1 MAILCVGFLVLA
13 AGSVD
18 SYSFVHILV
27 GAQDDS
33 LPVPTTFDLLPDLEI
48 YDFLDS
54 TLAHEPYTWNMNQR
68 ALHNLA
74 FFEMEIVA
82 DAHHSIADEYLK
94 HSAGVEGN
102 DS

>member
-13 AGSVD
+13 AVFD
-18 SYSFVHILV
+18 IYNFVHILV

-33 LPVPTTFDLLPDLEI
+33 LPVLTTFDLLPDLEI

-54 TLAHEPYTWNMNQR
+54 TFAHEPYTWNMNQG
-68 ALHNLA
+68 ALHNLTI
-74 FFEMEIVA
+74 FEMEIVA
-82 DAHHSIADEYLK
+82 AAQHSIADEFLK